1 MQVICINSSN
11 RPARIPENK
20 WIKKGELYTVLYTVN
35 MSIQVNKIGYK
46 LEEIDLD
53 ESCFPYQYF
62 DSNRFAVINTNQIK
76 EVEEEKLFQI

>member
-1 MQVICINSSN
+1 
-11 RPARIPENK
+11 
-20 WIKKGELYTVLYTVN
+20 

-62 DSNRFAVINTNQIK
+62 DSNRFDVVNTNQIK